1 MERLR
6 HVSEQRMLRLE
17 QRVEQV
23 FQSLLEELHTVREA
37 SDATQQ
43 ILHAL
48 QQTVARFQ
56 ASNR

>member
-1 MERLR
+1 
-6 HVSEQRMLRLE
+6 MLRLE
-17 QRVEQV
+17 QRVEHA